1 MIKGLFW
8 SIRFLALKDLPP
20 TTLSNSMAK
29 ISFRPLHALILAC
42 FTALPGCIME
52 DQQGYASYPRAVRGQ
67 AMQVYEVQILQVRP
81 VVLRGESSIV
91 GVGAGA
97 VTGGVL
103 GSFVGHGKA
112 NTLATVG
119 GAIAGGFAGDAIER
133 QATTKR
139 GIEITVRTHSGQT
152 WAVVQNNHGENFYP
166 GEWVRMLVNGDTRTI
181 TR

>member
-1 MIKGLFW
+1 MYKTIVRYTHAVALAGLV
-8 SIRFLALKDLPP
+8 S
-20 TTLSNSMAK
+20 
-29 ISFRPLHALILAC
+29 
-42 FTALPGCIME
+42 LPGCVME
-52 DQQGYASYPRAVRGQ
+52 EQQGYASYPRAVRGQ

-103 GSFVGHGKA
+103 GSFVGKGKA

-139 GIEITVRTHSGQT
+139 GLEITVRTQSGQT
-152 WAVVQNNHGENFYP
+152 WSVVQNNHGENFYP